1 VIAKRVKLLWPATLI
16 ALALLAAAN
25 AGAQRAPRSQT
36 SLFRT
41 LLLED
46 KKTASGVAKL
56 LRTQSGF
63 VESNMIFADLT
74 GDSKSDAVV
83 RVGTPGMAGTV
94 AVYVFSTDG
103 VKPDSKG
110 RTKLRAIYRNQ
121 TLYRAGAQVRSG
133 ALLLRVPRWKIGEEP
148 CCPAV
153 LAERE
158 YLWRASDHR
167 LHLHATREIPGPG
180 APAQTRP

>member
-1 VIAKRVKLLWPATLI
+1 VAIAGGIAT
-16 ALALLAAAN
+16 
-25 AGAQRAPRSQT
+25 AGAQAAAKSQT
-36 SLFRT
+36 SFFRT

-56 LRTQSGF
+56 LRTQAGF
-63 VESNMIFADLT
+63 VESNVIFADLT

-83 RVGTPGMAGTV
+83 RVGTPGIAGTV

-110 RTKLRAIYRNQ
+110 NTKLRAVYRNQ
-121 TLYRAGAQVRSG
+121 TLYRAGAQVRPG
-133 ALLLRVPRWKIGEEP
+133 ALVLRVPKWKVGEEP

-153 LAERE
+153 LTERE

-167 LHLHATREIPGPG
+167 LHLHASREIPGPG
-180 APAQTRP
+180 APPQTRP

>member
-1 VIAKRVKLLWPATLI
+1 MTTPRKLVALASLI
-16 ALALLAAAN
+16 AATT
-25 AGAQRAPRSQT
+25 AGASDAVAQTAPRSQT
-36 SLFRT
+36 SLFRS
-41 LLLED
+41 LLLDD
-46 KKTASGVAKL
+46 KKTAPGIAKL
-56 LRTQSGF
+56 LRTRAGF

-121 TLYRAGAQVRSG
+121 TLYRAGAQVRSS
-133 ALLLRVPRWKIGEEP
+133 ALLLLVPRWKIGEEP